1 MIQQTTPPTDAAAR
15 KAALR
20 RDVLARRAALAE
32 DLRGRA
38 GLAIADL
45 GGALVAHERPAR
57 VSVFVSIRGEIDT
70 GPLMARLAAAGVPL
84 CLPVIVAKGQPLA
97 FRSWRP
103 GQPLEEKRFG
113 LLEPQ
118 DGAPEVIP
126 DLLFVPLAA
135 FDEQG
140 FRLGYG
146 GGFYDRTLEKL
157 RAAGPAAAI
166 GLAFAAQQVEAV
178 PTDAFDQRLDGVL
191 TENGP
196 FDIDGASA

>member
-1 MIQQTTPPTDAAAR
+1 MIQPTTPPIDAAAD

-20 RDVLARRAALAE
+20 REVLARRAALPD
-32 DLRGRA
+32 DLRVRA

-45 GGALVAHERPAR
+45 GGALVAHERPAC
-57 VSVFVSIRGEIDT
+57 VSLFISIRGEIDT
-70 GPLMARLAAAGVPL
+70 APLMARLAAAGVPL
-84 CLPVIVAKGQPLA
+84 CLPAIVARGQPLV

-113 LLEPQ
+113 LLEPPE
-118 DGAPEVIP
+118 GAPETIP

-135 FDEQG
+135 FDAEG

-157 RAAGPAAAI
+157 RANGPATAI
-166 GLAFAAQQVEAV
+166 GLAFADQQVDAV

-191 TENGP
+191 TETGA
-196 FDIDGASA
+196 FDIDGAAA